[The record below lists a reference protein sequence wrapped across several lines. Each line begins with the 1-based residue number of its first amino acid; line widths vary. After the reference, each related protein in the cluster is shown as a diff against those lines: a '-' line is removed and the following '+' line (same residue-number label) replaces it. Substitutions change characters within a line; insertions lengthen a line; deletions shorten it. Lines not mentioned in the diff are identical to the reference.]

1 MEATMIGYVV
11 LGTNNI
17 ARAPS
22 TPLA

>member
-17 ARAPS
+17 ARAYS
-22 TPLA
+22 TSLA

>member
-22 TPLA
+22 TSLA